1 MKKFLIGLPM
11 GLIFLGVTDSC
22 QSPFFGETL
31 NAEHVEEEVYV
42 PPQYDKVVPPL
53 TVSATQNGVDKID
66 LTWSKVVSASGY
78 RIYRSEESETGFE
91 LLSEVSETV
100 FSDNGSIFPLK
111 SGVSYYYKISSVN
124 LENVESSLTAAV
136 VGRCYL
142 QNGEVVPPSVVTA
155 SQGSYSDRI
164 VVSWDSVPTAAE
176 YRVLRFE
183 TEAEGVSMLEIS
195 ESNVCIETDQTRFED
210 TSQTLTP
217 GKNYYYRVQSV
228 GAVTDPGDEPV
239 SSVLSVAAGGYL
251 ADPTVP
257 AVQGLH
263 ASTTDPEQVLLTW
276 EAVNCPVRIFRA
288 EDDAEGNYVVLT
300 DVASGTEY
308 ADTKSSGNLKE
319 KKYFYKIQAVK
330 SETEKGVL
338 SAAVEGHVPIEP
350 PVITLKDGDI
360 VIDINR
366 TRTFVDPG
374 YEATDNFDG
383 DLTSYC
389 LVDESAIAFTKR
401 GEWFVT
407 YSVTD
412 AAGQTTTVERKV
424 KTVFLPNIDNAD
436 IVTTSRYA
444 VDKSLFTVEVQGIQP
459 PEVPEGLDTSYS
471 YEWSVPNGEVT
482 GYGSS
487 CTVLV
492 KMGNTVVQETDVSVK
507 ISTLDGFETL
517 TKKILIYPDLSGVC
531 TDFSNNG
538 KWNPYTADYRLV
550 WKKYKNTWTLE
561 EKTGLTA
568 NTIYSYLPEGT
579 IGHLTENIISVSGG
593 EFIMHDTSVYK
604 EFWDHGDAAETA
616 VRLRSP
622 EFGIAAGVEYQISV
636 RIYRAEGSKADVFV
650 RVGNENVC
658 KDFETV
664 KSAGWQTYTFDYTPD
679 ADNTVS
685 LQVWKMPV
693 GVRVWSDV
701 TDGDSGNLRT
711 GSDQKEVRID
721 DLSVTYKN

>member
-1 MKKFLIGLPM
+1 M

-228 GAVTDPGDEPV
+228 GAVSDPGDEPV

-288 EDDAEGNYVVLT
+288 EDDVEGNYVVLA
-300 DVASGTEY
+300 DVSSGTEY

-389 LVDESAIAFTKR
+389 LVDESAIDFTKR
-401 GEWFVT
+401 GEWIVT

-517 TKKILIYPDLSGVC
+517 TKKILVYPDLSGISIG
-531 TDFSNNG
+531 FSENG
-538 KWNPYTADYRLV
+538 RWNPYVADRKIL
-550 WKKYKNTWTLE
+550 WKMFGSGWVIE
-561 EKTGLTA
+561 EKTGLTTDD
-568 NTIYSYLPEGT
+568 NYTYSGGVHESSKNQESVLKVENNEFVICDTSLEWSYLGC
-579 IGHLTENIISVSGG
+579 
-593 EFIMHDTSVYK
+593 
-604 EFWDHGDAAETA
+604 GDAAETA

-622 EFGIAAGVEYQISV
+622 EFGITAGVEYQISV
-636 RIYRAEGSKADVFV
+636 RIYRAAGSKADVFV
-650 RVGNENVC
+650 RVGNENVY

-664 KSAGWQTYTFDYTPD
+664 KSAGWQTYTFDYVPD

-693 GVRVWSDV
+693 GVRVWGDI
-701 TDGDSGNLRT
+701 TAGDSGNLRT